1 MLYYWPSSSDG
12 KWTNWPCK
20 IQINLTANK
29 RETQLDWVSR
39 CFFGVESKRVVN
51 KIWREHRTKGEE
63 DDDCISIQRNRW
75 ADVSGHDRRTN
86 EMAMEKQS
94 KVLRN
99 EEGGWMINKWNN
111 PNLPIKKNNNKKK
124 VNEQQQ
130 QQQLVGIDTRPLML
144 YISFSWHVVG
154 VEKRNNKSFVVISD
168 HPIGT
173 RHLQA
178 HRRN

>member
-39 CFFGVESKRVVN
+39 CFFGVKSKRVVN

-124 VNEQQQ
+124 GQWAAAAAAASRNRHTPFDVVHQF
-130 QQQLVGIDTRPLML
+130 LLTRR
-144 YISFSWHVVG
+144 WG
-154 VEKRNNKSFVVISD
+154 GKKE
-168 HPIGT
+168 
-173 RHLQA
+173 
-178 HRRN
+178 